1 MPRGP
6 ISTPVKRSVGRVPV
20 VVAAMLITLPG
31 CDSDGS
37 SRTDSGLSPAPPAT
51 SMADVATDS
60 AQAEFD
66 RRDDGQWL
74 MAAKDYASTR
84 YSGMN
89 QITVDNVK
97 SLKLAWSFSTGVLR
111 GHEGAPLVVG
121 STMYLV
127 TPHPNH
133 LYAIDLNG
141 ENGGGALKWKYDPG
155 VSLAAPGV
163 ACCDVVNRGATYHNG
178 KIIFNTLDNHTIAVD
193 ATTGREVWNVKLG
206 DINRG
211 ETMTMAPLIVKGKV
225 LVGNSGGE
233 FGVRGWLTAVDAE
246 TGAMVWRAYTS
257 GPDTDVLIDSG
268 FRPFYAADRAKD
280 LGVTT
285 WPPDQWRVGG
295 GSVWGW
301 ISYDPDLDLI
311 YYGTGN
317 PGVWNPAQ
325 REGDNKWASSI
336 FARDPDTGMARW
348 AYQWTPHDEHD
359 YDGINEQILLDLP
372 INGNTRKVLVRP
384 ERNGF
389 MYVLDRTTGEVL
401 SADPFGHVTW
411 ASGIDLKSGRP
422 ILNPDKA
429 TGNRLARDVCP
440 ASPGMKDW
448 QPTAWSPRT
457 RLLYIP
463 QNNLCMDYQGMET
476 GYIAGTPYVGAQVK
490 MYAGPGGHR
499 GMFSAWDPVT
509 RRKVW
514 EIKET
519 FPAWSGAVATA
530 GDVVFYGTMDR
541 WFKAVHARTGALLW
555 KFQAGS
561 GIIGQPITYR
571 GPDGKQYVAVLSGVG
586 GWAGAAA
593 LGLLPENDPN
603 IALGFATAMKDL
615 PQYTTQGGMLYV
627 FSLPE

>member
-1 MPRGP
+1 MSCWRRGALRWA
-6 ISTPVKRSVGRVPV
+6 PVALAI
-20 VVAAMLITLPG
+20 AAG
-31 CDSDGS
+31 CDKSASSAADGNLPATPTATS
-37 SRTDSGLSPAPPAT
+37 VALSP
-51 SMADVATDS
+51 SDS
-60 AQAEFD
+60 AQAALD
-66 RRDDGQWL
+66 AQDDGQWL

-84 YSGMN
+84 YSGLN
-89 QITVDNVK
+89 QITTSNVG

-111 GHEGAPLVVG
+111 GHEGAPLVIG

-141 ENGGGALKWKYDPG
+141 ENGGGTLKWKYDPE

-163 ACCDVVNRGATYHNG
+163 ACCDVVNRGAAYHNG

-193 ATTGREVWNVKLG
+193 ATTGLEVWNVKLG
-206 DINRG
+206 EINQG

-233 FGVRGWLTAVDAE
+233 FGVRGWITAVDAE
-246 TGAMVWRAYTS
+246 SGDIEWRAYAS
-257 GPDTDVLIDSG
+257 GPDTDVLIG
-268 FRPFYAADRAKD
+268 PEFRPFYAADRAKD
-280 LGVTT
+280 LGVTS
-285 WPPDQWRVGG
+285 WPPDQWRLGG
-295 GSVWGW
+295 GTVWGW
-301 ISYDPDLDLI
+301 ISYDPELDLV

-325 REGDNKWASSI
+325 RRGDNKWASSI

-372 INGNTRKVLVRP
+372 LNGNMRKVLLRP

-389 MYVLDRTTGEVL
+389 MYMLDRVTGEVL

-411 ASGIDLKSGRP
+411 ATGIDLKTGRP
-422 ILNPDKA
+422 ILNPDKE

-457 RLLYIP
+457 KLLYIP

-490 MYAGPGGHR
+490 MYAAPGGHR
-499 GMFSAWDPVT
+499 GMFSAWDPIA

-514 EIKET
+514 EIKEM
-519 FPAWSGAVATA
+519 FPAWSGAVVTA

-541 WFKAVHARTGALLW
+541 WFKAVHARTGELLW

-593 LGLLPENDPN
+593 LGILPEDDPH
-603 IALGFATAMKDL
+603 IALGFAHAMKDL
-615 PQYTTQGGMLYV
+615 PKYTSQGGMLYV
-627 FSLPE
+627 FALPD